1 MPIMH
6 TAVFNCSLYYIYWAA
21 K

>member
-6 TAVFNCSLYYIYWAA
+6 T
-21 K
+21 